1 MIDHTYEF
9 MDNYQKVFI
18 DQLTKLQF
26 SERRFIDIYKNGSKT
41 KLTGKNINT
50 VHTSCDNYGPNEK
63 ALKEN

>member
-26 SERRFIDIYKNGSKT
+26 SERRFIDVYKNGSNK
-41 KLTGKNINT
+41 KLMGKNINT
-50 VHTSCDNYGPNEK
+50 VLTSSDNYGPNEK
-63 ALKEN
+63 ALKDN